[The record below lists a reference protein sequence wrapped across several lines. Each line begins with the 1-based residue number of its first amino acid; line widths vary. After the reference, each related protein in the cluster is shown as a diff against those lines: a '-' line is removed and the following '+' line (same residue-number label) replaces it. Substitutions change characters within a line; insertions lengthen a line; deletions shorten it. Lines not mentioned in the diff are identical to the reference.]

1 MPTESQNLVYIQ
13 LKSVEQN
20 CLPGL
25 WSVSKV
31 LMLGRKRHHWPEPK
45 VANSIREHLAEHCW
59 KWESRRKVEGGWN
72 QGWVIHCD
80 GCMLLL
86 IRVFPDTRWAA
97 SACLARPP
105 SFFSS
110 FKQFS
115 IKSIQT
121 HVYVYPPGFAHPF
134 ALFQRCQPSETRWS
148 TNAVR
153 SLIWTSRTQSRC
165 GGGRCT
171 TSATSSSPASSSL
184 PWLCLASPCPR
195 TLGRSFL

>member
-1 MPTESQNLVYIQ
+1 MFTKGYPRAHICHLYLRNLFKQSVGCKPWEFQCLVGMPTESQNLVYIQ

-86 IRVFPDTRWAA
+86 IRVFPDNRWAA

-121 HVYVYPPGFAHPF
+121 HV
-134 ALFQRCQPSETRWS
+134 
-148 TNAVR
+148 
-153 SLIWTSRTQSRC
+153 
-165 GGGRCT
+165 
-171 TSATSSSPASSSL
+171 
-184 PWLCLASPCPR
+184 
-195 TLGRSFL
+195 